1 MKQRP
6 IGKTFTSNLCELRND
21 MLSEANQKVFEP
33 KLQKLAK
40 YYRKNILSKARQKSG
55 GKLYLFGA
63 KGAKKVILNRVEVG
77 HAPSGSLG
85 PLGPLGPLDPLLIYA
100 IKLYVK
106 QFSVAYVE
114 NYI

>member
-1 MKQRP
+1 MK
-6 IGKTFTSNLCELRND
+6 ISKI
-21 MLSEANQKVFEP
+21 
-33 KLQKLAK
+33 LQKK
-40 YYRKNILSKARQKSG
+40 YTEQSKAKSG

-114 NYI
+114 NYL